1 MPDHYGGKIMYS
13 PELLNDLLITVR
25 CIQKELI
32 GSDAEKVGAAQEAY
46 QELLDDFYN
55 EYQDMLAP
63 EQYRAA
69 KDDPD
74 YFSVLINL
82 AYHDQVQK
90 NDDNEGEQS
99 IPYFNWK
106 LFTQI

>member
-1 MPDHYGGKIMYS
+1 MYS
-13 PELLNDLLITVR
+13 PELLNDLLITILS
-25 CIQKELI
+25 IQKELK
-32 GSDAEKVGAAQEAY
+32 GSDIEKVKAAQEAY
-46 QELLDDFYN
+46 QELLDDFYE
-55 EYQDMLAP
+55 EYQDKMAP
-63 EQYRAA
+63 HQYRAA

-74 YFSVLINL
+74 YFSVLIQL

-90 NDDNEGEQS
+90 NVDSEGEQS